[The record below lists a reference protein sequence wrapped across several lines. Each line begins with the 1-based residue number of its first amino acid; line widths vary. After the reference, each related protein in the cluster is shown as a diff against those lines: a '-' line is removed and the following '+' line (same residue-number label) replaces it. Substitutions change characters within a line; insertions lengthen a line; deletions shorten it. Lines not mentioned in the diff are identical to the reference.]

1 MRIAIVKL
9 SAMGDIIHAM
19 VALQFLKKYHP
30 EFEIDWITEESF
42 VGIPAK
48 NPHLR
53 KVLPVNLKSIKKS
66 FINIFSQ
73 IKLLTNYRRNNYD
86 LVIDAQG
93 LIKSAI
99 VSLFLGRNRIGFD
112 AKSTR
117 ESLASIFYTKKIS
130 INYEENV
137 ILRNIALICGP
148 FGINVLNKEIAN
160 KEPFLF
166 ADFSTKFNVIQNSKK
181 NILLIL
187 GASKANKIY
196 PKERFSNLCKL
207 IDANFICVW
216 ANEFEHDCATFLASE
231 NQNVQVC
238 SRLSLEELK
247 ALISKVDLVIG
258 GDTGPT
264 HMAWGLNIAAVGIF
278 GNTPNWRNTFE
289 DFRNKSIKSSSLV
302 DPLKLN
308 KSDFSI
314 NEIDENEIAQ
324 IAKGLIFG

>member
-30 EFEIDWITEESF
+30 EYEIDWIAEEAF
-42 VGIPAK
+42 VQIPLN

-53 KVLPVNLKSIKKS
+53 QVLPVNLKSIKKS
-66 FINIFSQ
+66 FFNIFSQ
-73 IKLLTNYRRNNYD
+73 IKLLLSYRKNNYD
-86 LVIDAQG
+86 VVIDAQG

-99 VSLFLGRNRIGFD
+99 VGLFLGKNRIGFD
-112 AKSTR
+112 SKSTR
-117 ESLASIFYTKKIS
+117 ESLASIFYTKKIA

-137 ILRNIALICGP
+137 ILRNIALICTP
-148 FGINVLNKEIAN
+148 FGVDVSKKEIEK

-166 ADFSTKFNVIQNSKK
+166 CDFGVNFNILDNSKK

-187 GASKANKIY
+187 GASKPNKIY
-196 PKERFSNLCKL
+196 PKERFSNLCRL

-216 ANEFEHDCATFLASE
+216 ANEFEHDCATFLATQ

-238 SRLSLEELK
+238 PKLSLDELK

-264 HMAWGLNIAAVGIF
+264 HMAWALNVSAILIF
-278 GNTPNWRNTFE
+278 GNTPNERNMFE
-289 DFRNKSIKSSSLV
+289 DFRNKSIKSTSLV
-302 DPLKLN
+302 DPLKLD
-308 KSDFSI
+308 KGDFSI